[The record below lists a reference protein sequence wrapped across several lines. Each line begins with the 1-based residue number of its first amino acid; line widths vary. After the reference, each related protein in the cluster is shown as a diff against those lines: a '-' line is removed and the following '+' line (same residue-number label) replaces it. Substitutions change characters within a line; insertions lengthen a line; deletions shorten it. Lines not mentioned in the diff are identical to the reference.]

1 MGPAPAGYRPCVDAS
16 LTSHTDGVPPGDP
29 GGSAYDEGFLAAL
42 TEVVAALSAGP
53 NPFGIIGGVASAAY
67 GRPRC
72 TSDIDVFCRPDDAVA
87 VLDTLAGSSFEVEQ
101 TNPAWIYKA
110 RRHGVVVD
118 VIFKTK
124 GEIYFDDAMRER
136 VRSGTFE
143 GIEVPLVSPEDVMVM
158 KAITADETSPTH
170 WWDALCIISLNDL
183 DWDYVLDRARKGP
196 NRVASLL
203 HFALSVDLPV
213 PTSVV
218 GRLDGLITG
227 TLGT

>member
-1 MGPAPAGYRPCVDAS
+1 MDGSTTSRSDDGALGPTGA
-16 LTSHTDGVPPGDP
+16 
-29 GGSAYDEGFLAAL
+29 SAYDEAFLTALADVAAAL
-42 TEVVAALSAGP
+42 AAGP
-53 NPFGIIGGVASAAY
+53 NPFGIIGGVASAVY

-72 TSDIDVFCRPDDAVA
+72 TTDIDVFCRADDAVA
-87 VLDTLAGSSFEVEQ
+87 VLGTLAGSGFDVER

-110 RRHGVVVD
+110 RRQGVTVD

-124 GEIYFDDAMRER
+124 GEIYFDEAMRER

-143 GIEVPLVSPEDVMVM
+143 GIEVPLVAPEDVMVM

-170 WWDALCIISLNDL
+170 WWDALCILSLNEL
-183 DWDYVLDRARKGP
+183 DWEYVLDRARKGP